1 MNKLIRLWGLT
12 ACLAVA
18 ALGVRGQAVKVNT
31 PLLLVG
37 TPNVGFEFTLNQQ
50 FTVNADLLWM
60 PYMFKKHESVCRGLI
75 GSVDLRYYVKPKYY
89 YTNNLYD
96 GFYIGPYLEA
106 GNFNIGLWRGENK
119 DNRRYD
125 GWGISSGLSLG
136 YKFFLSRRLRLDLN
150 LGVGYA
156 HLQYDEY
163 KLGGEWA
170 KFPLAYKE
178 TKAWVGPTKFGV
190 HLVYNLFR

>member
-12 ACLAVA
+12 TCLVVA
-18 ALGVRGQAVKVNT
+18 ALCARGQAVKVNA
-31 PLLLVG
+31 PLLLAG
-37 TPNVGFEFTLNQQ
+37 TPNLGIEFTLNQQ
-50 FTVNADLLWM
+50 FTLNADVLWM
-60 PYMFKKHESVCRGLI
+60 PYMFKKHESVCRGLV
-75 GSVDLRYYVKPKYY
+75 GSVDFRYYVKPKYY

-106 GNFNIGLWRGENK
+106 GNFNIGLWKGENK
-119 DNRRYD
+119 DSYRYR

-156 HLQYDEY
+156 HIQYDKY

-170 KFPLAYKE
+170 SFPLAYKE